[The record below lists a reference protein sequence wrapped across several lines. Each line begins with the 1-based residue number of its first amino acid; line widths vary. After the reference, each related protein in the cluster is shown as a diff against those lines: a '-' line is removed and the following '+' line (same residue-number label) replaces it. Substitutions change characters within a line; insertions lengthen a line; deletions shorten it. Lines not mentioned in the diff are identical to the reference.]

1 MARDRKRWL
10 TRTALA
16 RFYRWK
22 KCKRLAPLRKRLL
35 QGERPCPSAEPSQ
48 RRKPET
54 TPQQPRDRLTEIRDE
69 IRDIQQQIETQ
80 RRHRRIIRTA
90 EDFKS
95 MERAI
100 AALTNRLSALLMA
113 EATQAAL
120 DDSENRR
127 QARSLVQGAG
137 HTFKDQG
144 RRDVTLRTTCGQVIV
159 RATYFSRNCDHSK
172 AGKGMY
178 PMLLLW
184 GVQDR
189 CTAAIVSEISK
200 LVAMLG
206 SLEEVEQVLSD
217 RGQPLD
223 FKTIRTIAYRFA
235 TRARAAQRVGDLNWG
250 ETVAG
255 RRVVLSTDGG
265 RIRIRTTKR
274 GPKTAKGRNRY
285 RTDWREPKLLI
296 IYVVDEKGQMDREFL
311 AVIDG
316 TLGGPDAIFKL
327 MEFYLRELKITT
339 ADKVLFVADGARWIW
354 NRVGALLRR
363 LGVKP
368 DQVNE
373 LVDFY
378 HAVEHLGKIAAL
390 QRRWTAAERQAWI
403 GRQRRRLLKGG
414 VEEVQA
420 AIDAVCGS
428 RPGKALKREREY
440 FKRNGGKGRMDY
452 ARIASLKLPI
462 GSGAIESAI
471 RRVVNLRL
479 KGPSIYWHKT
489 SAEAVLLLRSYYKA
503 GRWNH
508 LEKQALTTATASA
521 RVSRPKGI
529 APPARCQTWQ
539 AAAPAASRVRGR
551 PHSRPTGRACGLEMS
566 A

>member
-1 MARDRKRWL
+1 MPKRK
-10 TRTALA
+10 
-16 RFYRWK
+16 
-22 KCKRLAPLRKRLL
+22 
-35 QGERPCPSAEPSQ
+35 PSQ
-48 RRKPET
+48 RRKPEK
-54 TPQQPRDRLTEIRDE
+54 TPQPPRDRLTEIRAE
-69 IRDIQQQIETQ
+69 IHDVQQQIETK
-80 RRHRRIIRTA
+80 RRDGRVIRTA

-95 MERAI
+95 LERAI
-100 AALTNRLSALLMA
+100 AVLTNRLSALLMA
-113 EATQAAL
+113 EAAQAAL
-120 DDSENRR
+120 DDAGNRR

-144 RRDVTLRTTCGQVIV
+144 RRDVTLRTTCGQVIL
-159 RATYFSRNCDHSK
+159 RATYFSRNCDRRK

-189 CTAAIVSEISK
+189 CTAAIASEISK

-235 TRARAAQRVGDLNWG
+235 TRARAAQRAGDLNWG

-255 RRVVLSTDGG
+255 RRVVVSTDGG
-265 RIRIRTTKR
+265 RIRLRTTKR
-274 GPKTAKGRNRY
+274 GPKTANGRNRY
-285 RTDWREPKLLI
+285 RTDWREPKLMI
-296 IYVVDEKGQMDREFL
+296 IYVVDEEGQMDREFL

-327 MEFYLRELKITT
+327 IEFYLRELKITT
-339 ADKVLFVADGARWIW
+339 ADQVLFVADGARWIW
-354 NRVGALLRR
+354 NRVGGLLRR

-368 DQVNE
+368 EQVHE

-390 QRRWTAAERQAWI
+390 QRRWTASERQEWI

-414 VEEVQA
+414 VDEVQA
-420 AIDAVCGS
+420 AIDAVCGR
-428 RPGKALKREREY
+428 RPSAALKRERDY

-452 ARIASLKLPI
+452 ARVAALKLPI

-508 LEKQALTTATASA
+508 LEKQALTTTA
-521 RVSRPKGI
+521 GI
-529 APPARCQTWQ
+529 AA
-539 AAAPAASRVRGR
+539 
-551 PHSRPTGRACGLEMS
+551 
-566 A
+566 

>member
-1 MARDRKRWL
+1 MPKRK
-10 TRTALA
+10 
-16 RFYRWK
+16 
-22 KCKRLAPLRKRLL
+22 
-35 QGERPCPSAEPSQ
+35 PSQ

-54 TPQQPRDRLTEIRDE
+54 TSQPPRNRLAEIRAE
-69 IRDIQQQIETQ
+69 IQEVQQQIEAK
-80 RRHRRIIRTA
+80 RRDRRVIRNA

-100 AALTNRLSALLMA
+100 TALTNRLSALLMA
-113 EATQAAL
+113 EATQIAL
-120 DDSENRR
+120 DDSENRC
-127 QARSLVQGAG
+127 QARSFAQGAG
-137 HTFKDQG
+137 HSVKDQG
-144 RRDVTLRTTCGQVIV
+144 RRNLTLRTTCGEVLV
-159 RATYFSRNCDHSK
+159 RATYFSRNCDRGK
-172 AGKGMY
+172 ANKGLY

-184 GVQDR
+184 GMHDR
-189 CTAAIVSEISK
+189 CSAVVASEISK

-206 SLEEVEQVLSD
+206 SLQEVEQVLSD

-223 FKTIRTIAYRFA
+223 FKPIRTIAYRFA
-235 TRARAAQRVGDLNWG
+235 ARARASQRVGDLDWG

-255 RRVVLSTDGG
+255 RRVVVSTDGG

-285 RTDWREPKLLI
+285 HTDWREPKLLI
-296 IYVVDEKGQMDREFL
+296 IYVVDEDGRMDREFL

-363 LGVKP
+363 LEVRP

-403 GRQRRRLLKGG
+403 GRQRRRLLRGG
-414 VEEVQA
+414 FEEVHA
-420 AIDAVCGS
+420 AIDAACGP
-428 RPGKALKREREY
+428 RPGKALRRERDY
-440 FKRNGGKGRMDY
+440 FRRNGGKGRMDY
-452 ARIASLKLPI
+452 ARVAALKLPI
-462 GSGAIESAI
+462 GSGAVESAI

-508 LEKQALTTATASA
+508 LEKQALTTTT
-521 RVSRPKGI
+521 GI
-529 APPARCQTWQ
+529 AA
-539 AAAPAASRVRGR
+539 
-551 PHSRPTGRACGLEMS
+551 
-566 A
+566 

>member
-1 MARDRKRWL
+1 M
-10 TRTALA
+10 
-16 RFYRWK
+16 
-22 KCKRLAPLRKRLL
+22 PI
-35 QGERPCPSAEPSQ
+35 
-48 RRKPET
+48 
-54 TPQQPRDRLTEIRDE
+54 QQPRDRLAEIRAE
-69 IRDIQQQIETQ
+69 IQDVQQQIETK
-80 RRHRRIIRTA
+80 RRDGRVIRTA

-95 MERAI
+95 LERAI
-100 AALTNRLSALLMA
+100 AALTDRLSALLMA

-120 DDSENRR
+120 DDPENRR
-127 QARSLVQGAG
+127 QARSLAQGAG
-137 HTFKDQG
+137 HTIKDQG
-144 RRDVTLRTTCGQVIV
+144 RRDFTLRTTCGAIIV
-159 RATYFSRNCDHSK
+159 RATYFRRNCDRTK

-184 GVQDR
+184 GVHDH
-189 CTAAIVSEISK
+189 CSAAVVSEISK

-235 TRARAAQRVGDLNWG
+235 ARARAAQRAGDLNWG

-255 RRVVLSTDGG
+255 RRVVLSIDGG

-274 GPKTAKGRNRY
+274 GPKTAKGRDRY
-285 RTDWREPKLLI
+285 RTDWREPKWLI
-296 IYVVDEKGQMDREFL
+296 IYVVDEKGEMDRDVL

-316 TLGGPDAIFKL
+316 TLDGPDAIFKL
-327 MEFYLRELKITT
+327 MEFYLREFKITT

-363 LGVKP
+363 LGVEP
-368 DQVNE
+368 DRINE

-403 GRQRRRLLKGG
+403 GRQRRCLLKRGIK
-414 VEEVQA
+414 EVQA
-420 AIDAVCGS
+420 AIEAVCGP
-428 RPGKALKREREY
+428 RPGKALKRERDY
-440 FKRNGGKGRMDY
+440 FKRNGGTGRMDY
-452 ARIASLKLPI
+452 ARVAALKLPI

-479 KGPSIYWHKT
+479 KGPSIYWHKA
-489 SAEAVLLLRSYYKA
+489 SAQAVLLLRSYYKA

-508 LEKQALTTATASA
+508 LERQGLTTT
-521 RVSRPKGI
+521 PDI
-529 APPARCQTWQ
+529 AA
-539 AAAPAASRVRGR
+539 
-551 PHSRPTGRACGLEMS
+551 
-566 A
+566 

>member
-1 MARDRKRWL
+1 MPK
-10 TRTALA
+10 
-16 RFYRWK
+16 
-22 KCKRLAPLRKRLL
+22 
-35 QGERPCPSAEPSQ
+35 
-48 RRKPET
+48 RKPSERRRPAKT
-54 TPQQPRDRLTEIRDE
+54 SQQPRDRLTEIRAE
-69 IRDIQQQIETQ
+69 IQDVQREIEAK
-80 RRHRRIIRTA
+80 RREGRVIRTA
-90 EDFKS
+90 EDFRS

-120 DDSENRR
+120 DDPENRR
-127 QARSLVQGAG
+127 QARSLAQGAG
-137 HTFKDQG
+137 HTIKDQG
-144 RRDVTLRTTCGQVIV
+144 RREFTLRTACGQIII
-159 RATYFSRNCDHSK
+159 RATYFSRNCDRRK

-189 CTAAIVSEISK
+189 STAAVASEISK

-235 TRARAAQRVGDLNWG
+235 TRARAAQRVGKLNWG

-274 GPKTAKGRNRY
+274 GPKTTKGRHRY

-296 IYVVDEKGQMDREFL
+296 IYVVDEKGQMNRDFL

-327 MEFYLRELKITT
+327 MEFYLREFKIAT

-363 LGVKP
+363 LGIKP
-368 DQVNE
+368 EQVDE
-373 LVDFY
+373 LVDFS
-378 HAVEHLGKIAAL
+378 HAVEHLGKIAAV
-390 QRRWTAAERQAWI
+390 QGRWTGPERQTWI
-403 GRQRRRLLKGG
+403 RRQRRRLLKGKI
-414 VEEVQA
+414 VEVQT
-420 AIDAVCGS
+420 AIDALCGPRS
-428 RPGKALKREREY
+428 SKALKRERGY
-440 FKRNGGKGRMDY
+440 FKRNGEKGRMDY
-452 ARIASLKLPI
+452 ARLAALKMPI
-462 GSGAIESAI
+462 GSGAIESTI

-479 KGPSIYWHKT
+479 KGASIYWHTK
-489 SAEAVLLLRSYYKA
+489 SAEAVLLLRSNYKA

-508 LEKQALTTATASA
+508 LERQALTITT
-521 RVSRPKGI
+521 RV
-529 APPARCQTWQ
+529 
-539 AAAPAASRVRGR
+539 
-551 PHSRPTGRACGLEMS
+551 
-566 A
+566 